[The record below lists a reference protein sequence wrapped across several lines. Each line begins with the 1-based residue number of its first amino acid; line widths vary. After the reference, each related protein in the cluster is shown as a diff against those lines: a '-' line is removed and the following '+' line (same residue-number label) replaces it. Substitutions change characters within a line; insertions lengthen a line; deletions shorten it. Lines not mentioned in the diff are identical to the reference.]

1 MQHENASKVS
11 LEARLDYYFT
21 VTISLNLLPLLQRIL
36 VKWYF
41 LLSYVALVSEINL
54 QGRLSFHEEIYEL

>member
-36 VKWYF
+36 VK
-41 LLSYVALVSEINL
+41 
-54 QGRLSFHEEIYEL
+54 